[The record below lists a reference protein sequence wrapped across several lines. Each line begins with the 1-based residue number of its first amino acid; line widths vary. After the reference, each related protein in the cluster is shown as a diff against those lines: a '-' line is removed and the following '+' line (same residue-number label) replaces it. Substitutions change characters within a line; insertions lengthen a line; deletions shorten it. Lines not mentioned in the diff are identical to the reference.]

1 LGIEHTWRYQI
12 YTGHNGS
19 EHRIIVFI
27 KTNKDIGD
35 KLIIT
40 KRSSGGSKLI
50 SILTHLGIVIYHEK
64 V

>member
-1 LGIEHTWRYQI
+1 M
-12 YTGHNGS
+12 GHNGS